1 MEHRGEADL
10 DAQTLGIGCDCQH
23 RLRGCFEQEIV
34 DDGLVLVADGG
45 DPRRQREHDVEV
57 RNGQQLGLA
66 LLHPRERLRALT
78 LGAMPVAATVIGDR
92 RVRTVLTAHD
102 MPAESRR
109 AAALDRRHHLQLAE
123 AHMAS
128 IGFTPSGPVVVEDV
142 EPNTLKAF
150 PGQCPRGQQCS

>member
-1 MEHRGEADL
+1 MDFPVLAPSRQAPAGR
-10 DAQTLGIGCDCQH
+10 QTLGIGGDCQH
-23 RLRGCFEQEIV
+23 RLRGSFEQEIV

-57 RNGQQLGLA
+57 GNGQQLGLA

-109 AAALDRRHHLQLAE
+109 AAALDRRLLNGDDFCV
-123 AHMAS
+123 
-128 IGFTPSGPVVVEDV
+128 IFGPRKPLD
-142 EPNTLKAF
+142 
-150 PGQCPRGQQCS
+150 